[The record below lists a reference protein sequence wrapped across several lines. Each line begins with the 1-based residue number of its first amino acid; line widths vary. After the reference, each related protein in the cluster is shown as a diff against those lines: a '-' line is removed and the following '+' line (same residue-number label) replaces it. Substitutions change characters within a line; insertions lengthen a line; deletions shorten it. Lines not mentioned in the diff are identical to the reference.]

1 MNVPRPTIL
10 VVLGLSSV
18 LALAACHRGGQGA
31 GQQAGQDGNGH
42 RGRGMDFSDV
52 KFPITKADFI
62 TRMSTRMRQRCA
74 NQDASAQQQGRG
86 IDCSTL
92 EAGIAKCATAA
103 AIPDSIADK
112 DAARDAARGYFQ
124 CVRQQ

>member
-1 MNVPRPTIL
+1 MKIFRTAI
-10 VVLGLSSV
+10 VVALGVSAV
-18 LALAACHRGGQGA
+18 LAISACHRGQGGGQAA
-31 GQQAGQDGNGH
+31 GDNSGGGH

-52 KFPITKADFI
+52 KFPIAKADFI

-74 NQDASAQQQGRG
+74 SRDVQAQQPGRG

-103 AIPDSIADK
+103 AIPDSIPDQ
-112 DAARDAARGYFQ
+112 DAARDAGRGYFR
-124 CVRQQ
+124 CVRGE